1 MADAYETLVRW
12 YLRFNGYLSVE
23 NFIVHEPV
31 DEGNIQGGETDIIGV
46 RFPYSHEDVGFPIVN
61 DCRLFDEEVAV
72 NSLIDFVIAEVKTS
86 RRSNLNKIW
95 TENEEIY
102 VDKVAY
108 MIRWMGF
115 LSDERAIHNLAQ
127 ELKAGFR
134 GRERNYLVRLIYF
147 TRKHQRFVSD
157 QGIPQITIR
166 EILDFFFKIR
176 TPSYQQNNLGVRSP
190 HDQWE
195 PLIKDIWSIG
205 DPTISEDYDT
215 KLNSSLSIRDR

>member
-12 YLRFNGYLSVE
+12 YLRFNGYLGVE

-61 DCRLFDEEVAV
+61 DCRLFDEEVAA

-102 VDKVAY
+102 VDRVAY

-147 TRKHQRFVSD
+147 TRKRQRFVSD

-176 TPSYQQNNLGVRSP
+176 TPSYQQNNLVLL
-190 HDQWE
+190 HV
-195 PLIKDIWSIG
+195 
-205 DPTISEDYDT
+205 
-215 KLNSSLSIRDR
+215 